1 MIKTNFLKL
10 RNMIPSRSAEEMAIA
25 IRNIE
30 QEDREAAIKIMR
42 VGNLQIPHVLPEVTQ
57 ADLIVEFGTDIFFK
71 RCKWAREQIELF
83 EHLRKAESGYI
94 YGATRCG
101 KTVFMKAKALE
112 LGNSA
117 HIFNSTFV
125 KFVNFGKLVN
135 DLGKDNWA
143 YKNFIIEELRQA
155 THLFIDDI
163 GTEMGTTWHEQVL
176 TELLDNRLFKMDKD
190 GEKKTTSF
198 SSNKRPD
205 ELPYHPRVI
214 ARILDMGKVTQ
225 VYETDEH
232 KQRTY

>member
-1 MIKTNFLKL
+1 
-10 RNMIPSRSAEEMAIA
+10 
-25 IRNIE
+25 
-30 QEDREAAIKIMR
+30 MR
-42 VGNLQIPHVLPEVTQ
+42 VGNQQITHVLPEITQ
-57 ADLIVEFGTDIFFK
+57 ADLMVEFGTDIFFK
-71 RCKWAREQIELF
+71 RCKWAREQTELF

-94 YGATRCG
+94 FGATRCG

-112 LGNSA
+112 IGNSDK
-117 HIFNSTFV
+117 IFKSSFV

>member
-10 RNMIPSRSAEEMAIA
+10 RNMIPSRSPEELALSM
-25 IRNIE
+25 RKLE
-30 QEDREAAIKIMR
+30 LEGRESICRTMR
-42 VGNLQIPHVLPEVTQ
+42 VGNQQITHVLPEITQ
-57 ADLIVEFGTDIFFK
+57 ADLMVEFGTDIFFK
-71 RCKWAREQIELF
+71 RCKWAREQTELF

-94 YGATRCG
+94 FGATRCG

-112 LGNSA
+112 IGNSDK
-117 HIFNSTFV
+117 IFKSSFV